1 MNDIFLPS
9 AERAAVRMGTR
20 ILVVSDS
27 HGDAYALYN
36 AILQQPSA
44 EVVIHLG
51 DGERDME
58 QAMHLCGNKR
68 VICVRG
74 NCDWGSLLPALVLE
88 RVAGKLLYCTH
99 GYAENV
105 KYGDAQLRQQARSRR
120 ADIALYGHTHCA
132 VTDYED
138 GLYLMNPGAVV
149 NGEYGVIDIT
159 QAGIVCVN
167 HKIR

>member
-1 MNDIFLPS
+1 MS
-9 AERAAVRMGTR
+9 MR

-44 EVVIHLG
+44 QVVIHLG
-51 DGERDME
+51 DGESDMG
-58 QAMHLCGNKR
+58 QAMGLCENKR
-68 VICVRG
+68 VISVRG
-74 NCDWGSLLPALVLE
+74 NCDWGSLLPALALE
-88 RVAGKLLYCTH
+88 RVAGRLLYCTH

-105 KYGDAQLRQQARSRR
+105 KYGDGQLRQQARACK
-120 ADIALYGHTHCA
+120 ADIALYGHTHRA

-138 GLYLMNPGAVV
+138 GLYLMNPGSVA
-149 NGEYGVIDIT
+149 NGEYGIIDIT
-159 QAGIVCVN
+159 PAGIVCVN

>member
-1 MNDIFLPS
+1 MVVLMS
-9 AERAAVRMGTR
+9 MR

-44 EVVIHLG
+44 QVVIHLG
-51 DGERDME
+51 DGESDME
-58 QAMHLCGNKR
+58 QAMGLCENKR
-68 VICVRG
+68 VISVRG
-74 NCDWGSLLPALVLE
+74 NCDWGSLLPALALE
-88 RVAGKLLYCTH
+88 RVVGKLLYCTH

-105 KYGDAQLRQQARSRR
+105 KYGDGPLRQQARACK
-120 ADIALYGHTHCA
+120 ADIALYGHTHHA

-138 GLYLMNPGAVV
+138 GLYLMNPGAVA
-149 NGEYGVIDIT
+149 NGEYGIIDIT
-159 QAGIVCVN
+159 SAGIVCVN